1 MNQCF
6 VIQPFDERND
16 KLYDEVY
23 KEALEEAGVEPYRVD
38 QDPTVA
44 IPIDDIEQNIRASAI
59 CLADITTNN
68 PNVWYELGFAF
79 AVDRPVVMTC
89 ANGRSGPLPF
99 DIQHR
104 TVISYDTSSPS
115 DFAKLR
121 AEIVNRVQARL
132 EHAASIQQLADE
144 PIAPQEGVSQVEVM
158 VLAVAAASMAPES
171 SASIEH
177 LKRDA
182 ERSGLTSTGFHVAV
196 RRLTVRGFVTMKTVE
211 RLDMGGEP
219 WPEEHI
225 ELSSNGWNWIDS
237 NESLFLFM
245 KRKEPAPLQLT
256 EDDIP
261 F

>member
-1 MNQCF
+1 MSQCF

-16 KLYDEVY
+16 RLYNEVY
-23 KEALEEAGVEPYRVD
+23 RKALEEAGVEPYRVD
-38 QDPTVA
+38 QDPAVA
-44 IPIDDIEQNIRASAI
+44 IPVADIEQNIRASVI
-59 CLADITTNN
+59 CLADITTDN

-89 ANGRSGPLPF
+89 ASGRSGPLPF

-104 TVISYDTSSPS
+104 TVVSYDTSSPS
-115 DFAKLR
+115 DFEKLR

-132 EHAASIQQLADE
+132 EHAVSIQQLADE

-225 ELSSNGWNWIDS
+225 ELSSDGWDWIDS

-245 KRKEPAPLQLT
+245 KRKEP
-256 EDDIP
+256 EDYIP

>member
-99 DIQHR
+99 DIH
-104 TVISYDTSSPS
+104 TGPSYHTTPRPRVT
-115 DFAKLR
+115 LR
-121 AEIVNRVQARL
+121 SYVLRL
-132 EHAASIQQLADE
+132 
-144 PIAPQEGVSQVEVM
+144 
-158 VLAVAAASMAPES
+158 
-171 SASIEH
+171 
-177 LKRDA
+177 
-182 ERSGLTSTGFHVAV
+182 
-196 RRLTVRGFVTMKTVE
+196 
-211 RLDMGGEP
+211 
-219 WPEEHI
+219 
-225 ELSSNGWNWIDS
+225 
-237 NESLFLFM
+237 
-245 KRKEPAPLQLT
+245 
-256 EDDIP
+256 
-261 F
+261 